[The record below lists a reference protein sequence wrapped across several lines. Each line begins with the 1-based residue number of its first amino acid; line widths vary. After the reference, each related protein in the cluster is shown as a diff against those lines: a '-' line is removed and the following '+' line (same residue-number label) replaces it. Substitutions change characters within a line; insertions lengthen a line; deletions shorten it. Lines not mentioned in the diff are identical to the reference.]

1 VTVVGRTGGP
11 RSFTAHLVDG
21 VMTDVVCGPEPD
33 ADLHAEFPRD
43 QFVNYLRGD
52 SRIVYDAYW
61 NGGITV
67 TGELDAVVAIA
78 ALLDSPE
85 FKAQLRSVH
94 DQTDF
99 A

>member
-1 VTVVGRTGGP
+1 
-11 RSFTAHLVDG
+11 
-21 VMTDVVCGPEPD
+21 
-33 ADLHAEFPRD
+33 
-43 QFVNYLRGD
+43 
-52 SRIVYDAYW
+52 
-61 NGGITV
+61 
-67 TGELDAVVAIA
+67 VVAIA